1 MAHKLFHDDNSNI
14 LKPPLT
20 GGGYAAPD
28 FPVELAGVGA
38 LHIRFSLLSEVRIV
52 RKDPD
57 TGRKI
62 LIDTDTASDDAVALM
77 MALRSPDVR
86 VLAITTVAGN
96 VSVEQGTRN
105 ALFTA
110 ELCGS
115 SVPVFSGAAAPL
127 VRPLED
133 AVWFHGRDGLGD
145 HGYRPAAQAAEDR
158 FAVDAMVRIFQA
170 NPGIEVITLGPL
182 TNLALALRQWPPLA
196 MNVSRCVVMGGA
208 LCCEGNVT
216 PAAEYNFW
224 ADPEAA
230 QIVLR
235 SQLPIELVGWQL
247 SRGAAVVNGRE
258 IEDILA
264 LQTKFAEFA
273 IRSND
278 VAAKAYRT
286 QTGEEG
292 IALPDPTAMAIL
304 LDPAL
309 ALVSSD
315 HYMDVQV
322 DSGITR
328 GMSVVDRL
336 GVAEDARNRAAWSEV
351 LERGRRH
358 RVIWEMDIPGWKK
371 ALWRAL
377 R

>member
-1 MAHKLFHDDNSNI
+1 M
-14 LKPPLT
+14 
-20 GGGYAAPD
+20 
-28 FPVELAGVGA
+28 ELAGVGA
-38 LHIRFSLLSEVRIV
+38 LHIPFSLLSEVRIV
-52 RKDPD
+52 KQDPD
-57 TGRKI
+57 TIRKI

-77 MALRSPDVR
+77 MALRSPDVS

-115 SVPVFSGAAAPL
+115 AVPIFSGAAAPL

-145 HGYRPAAQAAEDR
+145 YGYQSAARAAEDG
-158 FAVDAMVRIFQA
+158 FAVAAMVRIIQA
-170 NPGIEVITLGPL
+170 HPGIEVITLGPL
-182 TNLALALRQWPPLA
+182 TNLALALRQWPQLA
-196 MNVSRCVVMGGA
+196 ANVSRCVVMGGA
-208 LCCEGNVT
+208 PCCEGNVT

-224 ADPEAA
+224 VDPEAA
-230 QIVLR
+230 QVVLR

-247 SRGAAVVNGRE
+247 SRGAAVVNGQE

-264 LQTKFAEFA
+264 LRTKFAEFA

-278 VAAKAYRT
+278 VAVKAYRT
-286 QTGEEG
+286 QTGEAG

-309 ALVSSD
+309 ASVCSE

-358 RVIWEMDIPGWKK
+358 KVIWEIDIPGWKQ
-371 ALWRAL
+371 ALLRAL